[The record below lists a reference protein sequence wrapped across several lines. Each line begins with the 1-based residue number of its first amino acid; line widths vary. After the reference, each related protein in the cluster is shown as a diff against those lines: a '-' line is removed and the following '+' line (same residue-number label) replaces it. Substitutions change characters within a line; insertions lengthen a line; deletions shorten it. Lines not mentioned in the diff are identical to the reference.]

1 MYNPYTLEGKTIL
14 VTGASTGIGRQ
25 VAIDCAKFGAKLVLS
40 DLDDEKLKVV
50 LGELEGDGHQSF
62 ACDLT
67 IEEEIATLVENC
79 PVLDGLSNNA
89 GVSKSILMK
98 FVSQKALN
106 EAAAV
111 NTFGPALLLQKLVR
125 KKKFSKKSSV
135 VFTTSVSGVFTVHYG
150 DSVNAMS
157 TGAINAFAKAAALD
171 LGAQG
176 IRVNCVNPSVIVTEN
191 TFAGALLTEDEIK
204 EKQVFFPLN
213 KRFGNPDDVSAPIIF
228 LLSDASS
235 WITGVK
241 LPIDGGYTLL

>member
-40 DLDDEKLKVV
+40 DLDGEILNKV
-50 LGELEGDGHQSF
+50 LGELEGEGHLTF
-62 ACDLT
+62 VCDLT
-67 IEEEIATLVENC
+67 SEDDIVSLVENC
-79 PVLDGLSNNA
+79 PVLDGFSNNA

-98 FVSQKALN
+98 FVSQKALS
-106 EAAAV
+106 ESAAI

-125 KKKFSKKSSV
+125 KKKLSKKSSV
-135 VFTTSVSGVFTVHYG
+135 VFTTSVSGVYTVHYG

-204 EKQVFFPLN
+204 EKQAYFPLN

>member
-14 VTGASTGIGRQ
+14 VTGASVGIGRQ

-40 DLDDEKLKVV
+40 DLDEEKLNAV
-50 LGELEGDGHQSF
+50 LGELEGKGHI
-62 ACDLT
+62 AVTCDLT
-67 IEEEIATLVENC
+67 NEESIASLVEKC
-79 PVLDGLSNNA
+79 PVLDGYSNNA
-89 GVSKSILMK
+89 GISKSIFMK

-106 EAAAV
+106 EAAAI

-135 VFTTSVSGVFTVHYG
+135 VFTTSVSGVYTVHYG

-157 TGAINAFAKAAALD
+157 TGALNAFAKAAALD
-171 LGAQG
+171 LGVQG
-176 IRVNCVNPSVIVTEN
+176 IRVNCVNPSVIVTED
-191 TFAGALLTEDEIK
+191 TFAGSLLTEDEIK
-204 EKQVFFPLN
+204 EKQSYFPLN
-213 KRFGNPDDVSAPIIF
+213 KRFGNPDDVSTPIVF

-235 WITGVK
+235 WITGAK

>member
-25 VAIDCAKFGAKLVLS
+25 VAIDCSKFGAKVVLS
-40 DLDDEKLKVV
+40 DLDDEKLKSV
-50 LGELEGDGHQSF
+50 LADLEGEGHECIV
-62 ACDLT
+62 CDLT
-67 IEEEIATLVENC
+67 SEESIAQLVDKC
-79 PVLDGLSNNA
+79 PVLDGFSNNA

-98 FVSQKALN
+98 FISQKALN
-106 EAAAV
+106 EASTL

-125 KKKFSKKSSV
+125 KKKLSKNSSV
-135 VFTTSVSGVFTVHYG
+135 VFTTSVSGVYTVHYG
-150 DSVNAMS
+150 DSVNAMT
-157 TGAINAFAKAAALD
+157 TGALNAFAKAAALD

-191 TFAGALLTEDEIK
+191 TFAGSLLTDEEIK
-204 EKQVFFPLN
+204 EKQAYFPLQ
-213 KRFGNPDDVSAPIIF
+213 KRFGSPDDVSYPVIF

-235 WITGVK
+235 WITGAK

>member
-25 VAIDCAKFGAKLVLS
+25 VAIDCAKFGAKLILS
-40 DLDDEKLKVV
+40 DVDEEKLNKV
-50 LGELEGDGHQSF
+50 LGELEGDGHM
-62 ACDLT
+62 AAVCDLT
-67 IEEEIATLVENC
+67 DEEQIAALVDRC

-89 GVSKSILMK
+89 GVSKSIFMK

-106 EAAAV
+106 ESAAI

-125 KKKFSKKSSV
+125 KKKLSKRSSV
-135 VFTTSVSGVFTVHYG
+135 VFTTSVSGVYTVHYG
-150 DSVNAMS
+150 DSVNAMT
-157 TGAINAFAKAAALD
+157 TGALNAFAKAAALD

-191 TFAGALLTEDEIK
+191 TFEGSLLTEEEIK
-204 EKQVFFPLN
+204 EKQAYFPLQ
-213 KRFGNPDDVSAPIIF
+213 KRFGQPDDVSAPIVF

-235 WITGVK
+235 WITGAK

>member
-40 DLDDEKLKVV
+40 DLDEENLNTV
-50 LGELEGDGHQSF
+50 LGELEGEGHQAF
-62 ACDLT
+62 VCDLT
-67 IEEEIATLVENC
+67 NEEDIVSLVENC
-79 PVLDGLSNNA
+79 PVLDGFSNNA

-98 FVSQKALN
+98 FVSQKAFS
-106 EAAAV
+106 EAAAI

-171 LGAQG
+171 LGTQG

-191 TFAGALLTEDEIK
+191 TFAGTLLTEDEIK
-204 EKQVFFPLN
+204 EKQAFFPLN

>member
-40 DLDDEKLKVV
+40 DLDEENLNTV
-50 LGELEGDGHQSF
+50 LGELEGEGHLAF
-62 ACDLT
+62 VCDLT
-67 IEEEIATLVENC
+67 NEEDIVSLVENC
-79 PVLDGLSNNA
+79 PVLDGFSNNA
-89 GVSKSILMK
+89 GGSKSILMK
-98 FVSQKALN
+98 FVSQKALS
-106 EAAAV
+106 EAAAI

-125 KKKFSKKSSV
+125 KKKLSKKSSV
-135 VFTTSVSGVFTVHYG
+135 VFTTSVSGVYTVHYG

-157 TGAINAFAKAAALD
+157 IGAINAFAKAAALD
-171 LGAQG
+171 LGTQG

-191 TFAGALLTEDEIK
+191 TFAGTLLTEDEIK
-204 EKQVFFPLN
+204 GKQAYFPLN
-213 KRFGNPDDVSAPIIF
+213 KRFGNPNDVSAPIIF

>member
-40 DLDDEKLKVV
+40 DLEEEKLKV
-50 LGELEGDGHQSF
+50 LLEELDGDGHQVF

-79 PVLDGLSNNA
+79 PVLDGFSNNA
-89 GVSKSILMK
+89 GASKSIFMK

-106 EAAAV
+106 EAAAI

-125 KKKFSKKSSV
+125 KKKLSKKSSV
-135 VFTTSVSGVFTVHYG
+135 VFTTSVSGVYTVHYG

-157 TGAINAFAKAAALD
+157 IGAINAFAKAAALD

-204 EKQVFFPLN
+204 EKQAYFPLY
-213 KRFGNPDDVSAPIIF
+213 KRYGNPDDVSAPIIF

-235 WITGVK
+235 WITGAK

>member
-14 VTGASTGIGRQ
+14 VTGAATGIGRQ
-25 VAIDCAKFGAKLVLS
+25 VAIDCSRFGAKLVLS
-40 DLDDEKLKVV
+40 DLDEDKLNDV
-50 LGELEGDGHQSF
+50 LGELDGDGHTMI

-67 IEEEIATLVENC
+67 NEEAITALVDRC

-89 GVSKSILMK
+89 GVSKSVFLK

-106 EAAAV
+106 ESAAV
-111 NTFGPALLLQKLVR
+111 NSFGPALLLQKLVR
-125 KKKFSKKSSV
+125 KKKFSKKASV
-135 VFTTSVSGVFTVHYG
+135 VFTTSVSGVYTVHYG

-171 LGAQG
+171 LGTQG
-176 IRVNCVNPSVIVTEN
+176 IRVNCVNPSVIVTED
-191 TFAGALLTEDEIK
+191 TFAGSLLTEEEIK
-204 EKQVFFPLN
+204 EKQAFFPLQ
-213 KRFGNPDDVSAPIIF
+213 KRFGKPDDVSAPIVF

-235 WITGVK
+235 WITGTK

>member
-40 DLDDEKLKVV
+40 DLDGEKMNAL
-50 LGELEGDGHQSF
+50 LGELEGEGHLAF
-62 ACDLT
+62 TCDLT
-67 IEEEIATLVENC
+67 SEEDITSLVDNC
-79 PVLDGLSNNA
+79 PVLDGFSNNA
-89 GVSKSILMK
+89 GASKSIFLK
-98 FVSQKALN
+98 FVSQKVLN
-106 EAAAV
+106 EAAAI

-125 KKKFSKKSSV
+125 KKKLSKKSSV
-135 VFTTSVSGVFTVHYG
+135 VFTTSVSGVYTVHYG

-157 TGAINAFAKAAALD
+157 TGALNAFAKAAALD

-191 TFAGALLTEDEIK
+191 AFSGALLTEDEIK
-204 EKQVFFPLN
+204 EKQNYFPLN
-213 KRFGNPDDVSAPIIF
+213 KRFGTPDDVSSPIIF

-235 WITGVK
+235 WITGAK